1 MARLGG
7 TGREV
12 MQLIESAVG
21 GENVAGIY
29 RNTRRYDINVR
40 LGEEFRSTPEALGK
54 LKIRTASGRY
64 VDLDQVASLKITEGP
79 VQINR
84 EKIQRR
90 WTIQGNIAGRAPS
103 EIVRDMRRVIAEQVK
118 LPPGYLVEFGGQF
131 ENQERAMQK
140 LMVVV
145 PIVIALIF
153 ILLWMSFSSLRSSLI
168 VMINVPLALIG
179 GVLGLAVTDQ
189 FLSVPAAVGFIALL
203 GIAMQDAVVMVT
215 DFRDLRREGMPLA
228 EAIRRGSAV
237 RFRAVILTT
246 LTTLLG
252 LLPLL
257 LSTGIGAEVQR
268 PLAAIVVFGLSSS
281 TLLTLFFLPALY
293 YEIERRFSR

>member
-1 MARLGG
+1 
-7 TGREV
+7 
-12 MQLIESAVG
+12 
-21 GENVAGIY
+21 
-29 RNTRRYDINVR
+29 
-40 LGEEFRSTPEALGK
+40 
-54 LKIRTASGRY
+54 
-64 VDLDQVASLKITEGP
+64 
-79 VQINR
+79 
-84 EKIQRR
+84 
-90 WTIQGNIAGRAPS
+90 
-103 EIVRDMRRVIAEQVK
+103 MRRVIAEQVK

-215 DFRDLRREGMPLA
+215 DFRDLRKEGMPLA

>member
-1 MARLGG
+1 
-7 TGREV
+7 
-12 MQLIESAVG
+12 
-21 GENVAGIY
+21 
-29 RNTRRYDINVR
+29 
-40 LGEEFRSTPEALGK
+40 
-54 LKIRTASGRY
+54 
-64 VDLDQVASLKITEGP
+64 
-79 VQINR
+79 
-84 EKIQRR
+84 
-90 WTIQGNIAGRAPS
+90 
-103 EIVRDMRRVIAEQVK
+103 
-118 LPPGYLVEFGGQF
+118 
-131 ENQERAMQK
+131 MQK

-179 GVLGLAVTDQ
+179 GVLGLAVTNQ